1 MTFKFDVQQYQEE
14 CIEKILQI
22 FLNLN
27 EGKTLAEA
35 IKINA
40 EVNSYPQTFSDQK
53 NIDIKMETGTGK
65 TFTFIKSMFELNQ
78 KFGYKKFIIL
88 IPSIAIR
95 EGTKKNLEITKDYFK
110 SYYSNLSSLDK
121 EIDVSIYQGGN
132 IGAIERFINDPKR
145 FSVLI
150 MTPDSF
156 NRDKNKINQ
165 QIEKDLYI
173 NAKTY
178 LEALKQLN
186 PIIIIDE
193 PHKFEGDAFKKYFSG
208 FNNYFLRFGATF
220 PKAIKKANKSKN
232 KQDDTLQFSNIAYI
246 LDSISSFRQCLVKR
260 IAVFT
265 EGLIKENEII
275 EEIRKEKIRVKK
287 LINGDWKK
295 EVLKQGD
302 KFNNSVINAIKKDSI
317 LLANGEVHF
326 PQNISYSLSEDDLR
340 LMISRTIKLHFEK
353 EKILFNQGIKAL
365 SLFFIRNIADFREE
379 QNPIVKK
386 IFESEYLK
394 ERQNQVNQLKNKKEF
409 QNYLQYLEQDFDD
422 KNNLKVHKGYF
433 SGDKKNTEKNEQESI
448 DEILKDKEKLL
459 SFESST
465 RFIFS
470 VWALQEGWDNPN
482 IFTICKLSNYGSENS
497 KLQQIGRGLRICVK
511 KEDNLLIRQTVDK
524 FDNEEDFW
532 QINNLDVVV
541 SSNEGDFVAGIQN
554 DIARNSILLN
564 DKFSRKELLELL
576 QGKVSVVARDVLQ
589 FMEDEKL
596 VKFVEETES
605 GEEIYQK
612 SSEFSDKI
620 LTLKKNPQDLTKIN
634 QKDLEEIIKLFDNDA
649 KNFARDGNKIKKKK
663 NLKIKAGSL
672 EKFKELWRII
682 NQKAFYFIKDLNQ
695 ENEEFL
701 TKKIAGEINK
711 INIKEQYRTSTKHT
725 QNIKDNLFL
734 SENLSDS
741 WRQKDK
747 LNYINFITEIA
758 DKTNISLNFI
768 TKIFNNLEHNFKQNE
783 ISKNANYAKKEI
795 IEIIKNNLVGNIKS
809 EIEYKFIEG
818 EILSNSMLDEQGNF
832 RSELK
837 AGSLGKNQE
846 EIANFSLKEKWIFE
860 DVIEYDSE
868 FEKEIITKDED
879 KKEIIIIFAKMPKL
893 EISTPIG
900 KYSPDFCYSIEKEGK
915 KKLFLIVESKGY
927 ETQTKIPQNEK
938 DKIYFA
944 KKYFEKLSQN
954 CGDDVVIKFQE
965 RINKEKLSDII
976 NQTLNQL

>member
-1 MTFKFDVQQYQEE
+1 VSFKFDIQQYQEE
-14 CIEKILQI
+14 CIDKILQI
-22 FLNLN
+22 FSNLN
-27 EGKTLAEA
+27 DRKNLEEA
-35 IKINA
+35 MKLNA
-40 EVNSYPQTFSDQK
+40 ELSSYPQTFSYQK

-65 TFTFIKSMFELNQ
+65 TFTFIKSMFELNH

-110 SYYSNLSSLDK
+110 SYYSNLPSLDK
-121 EIDVSIYQGGN
+121 EIEVGIYQNSN
-132 IGAIERFINDPKR
+132 ISAIERFINDPKR

-165 QIEKDLYI
+165 QIEKDLYT

-178 LEALKQLN
+178 LEALKHLN

-220 PKAIKKANKSKN
+220 PKKNKKANKSKN
-232 KQDDTLQFSNIAYI
+232 KQDEALQFSNIAYI

-260 IAVFT
+260 ITVFT
-265 EGLIKENEII
+265 EGLTKENEII
-275 EEIRKEKIRVKK
+275 EEINKEEVRVKK
-287 LINGDWKK
+287 LINGDWQK
-295 EVLKQGD
+295 EALKQGY
-302 KFNNSVINAIKKDSI
+302 KFNNSVITAIKKDSI

-326 PQNISYSLSEDDLR
+326 PQTISYSLSEDDLR
-340 LMISRTIKLHFEK
+340 FMISRTIKLHFEK

-365 SLFFIRNIADFREE
+365 SLFFIRNIADFRDA
-379 QNPIVKK
+379 QNSIVKK

-394 ERQNQVNQLKNKKEF
+394 ERQKQINQLKNKKEF
-409 QNYLQYLEQDFDD
+409 KSYLQYLEKDFDD
-422 KNNLKVHKGYF
+422 ENNLKVHKGYF
-433 SGDKKNTEKNEQESI
+433 SGDRKNTEKNEQESI

-511 KEDNLLIRQTVDK
+511 KEEDLLIRQTVDK
-524 FDNEEDFW
+524 FDCEEDFW

-554 DIARNSILLN
+554 EISNNSILLN

-576 QGKVSVVARDVLQ
+576 QGKVSIAARDVLK
-589 FMEDEKL
+589 FMEDEEL
-596 VKFVEETES
+596 IKFIEETES

-612 SSEFSDKI
+612 SSEFSAKI
-620 LTLKKNPQDLTKIN
+620 SLLKKNPQNLKKIN
-634 QKDLEEIIKLFDNDA
+634 QKDLEEMIKLFDNDA
-649 KNFARDGNKIKKKK
+649 QNFARDGNKIKKKK
-663 NLKIKAGSL
+663 NLKIKTGSL
-672 EKFKELWRII
+672 EKFKELWQAI
-682 NQKAFYFIKDLNQ
+682 NQKAIYSIKDLNQ
-695 ENEEFL
+695 ESEEFL
-701 TKKIAGEINK
+701 TKKIAGEISK
-711 INIKEQYRTSTKHT
+711 INIKEKYRTSTKHT

-741 WRQKDK
+741 WQQKDQ
-747 LNYINFITEIA
+747 LNYVGFIEEIA
-758 DKTNISLNFI
+758 DKTSTPLSFI
-768 TKIFNNLEHNFKQNE
+768 LKVFSNLEQDFRKNE
-783 ISKNANYAKKEI
+783 LAKNATQAKKEI
-795 IEIIKNNLVGNIKS
+795 IEIVKNNLVGNIKS

-846 EIANFSLKEKWIFE
+846 EITNFSLKEKWIFE

-868 FEKEIITKDED
+868 FEKEIITNDED
-879 KKEIIIIFAKMPKL
+879 KKEITIFAKMPKL

-900 KYSPDFCYSIEKEGK
+900 KYNPDFCYSIEKEGK

-927 ETQTKIPQNEK
+927 ETQTQIPQNEK

-954 CGDDVVIKFQE
+954 CSDDVVIKFQE

-976 NQTLNQL
+976 NQALNHL